1 MAASTGILKDAE
13 HDQVNISPPNNIQV
27 YQNYDE
33 AEDDED
39 PWTRAEKDVSRHQGP
54 FFDSTKKKNREIP

>member
-33 AEDDED
+33 AEDDDYKPHEFEEN
-39 PWTRAEKDVSRHQGP
+39 WIVS
-54 FFDSTKKKNREIP
+54 DDEVIK

>member
-1 MAASTGILKDAE
+1 MDQSFCPCCANKMSMAHQHQQHQHQI
-13 HDQVNISPPNNIQV
+13 
-27 YQNYDE
+27 E

-54 FFDSTKKKNREIP
+54 FFDSTKKRNREIR